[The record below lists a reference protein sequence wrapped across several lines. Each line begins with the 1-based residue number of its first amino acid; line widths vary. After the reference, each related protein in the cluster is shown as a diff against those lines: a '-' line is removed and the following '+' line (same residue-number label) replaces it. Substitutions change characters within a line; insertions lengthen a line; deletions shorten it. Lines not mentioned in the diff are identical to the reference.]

1 MKQNFTIFFSFFC
14 KSNDKVV
21 VDLVE
26 HMHIY
31 LNALRYL
38 QQLKPATM
46 ILFK

>member
-31 LNALRYL
+31 LSVLLDICSNLSHNDF
-38 QQLKPATM
+38 
-46 ILFK
+46 I